1 MDNKQ
6 SRKEDFSDSNRAVK
20 AKGDVNRLW
29 EGRRA
34 TSMDNAMEGL
44 SKEVTSLDLR

>member
-6 SRKEDFSDSNRAVK
+6 SRKDFSESNRAVK